1 MIGNDMKTISGTEK
15 KYAGR
20 ECIWITSELVSY
32 KLCDKN
38 YDCEHCEFDK
48 VIRNLSA
55 KLTEED
61 IKNDSQSG
69 NLIERIIKRIEKEN
83 FSSNIIYL
91 QNQLV
96 IKNLFGDVYYIGINP
111 VVHYL
116 LDDFSYLRD
125 FNSRDIK
132 REQIIFTIEGNWGI
146 KQFISPINFSIIEKI
161 NFSHF
166 TLNRWYA
173 IILLTDN
180 DVDKFRINE
189 TEWNEKK
196 DAVIK
201 ELNSK
206 LINVPAVGPCL
217 NDGGEKINFLHHY
230 LGRREYLKLL
240 NNSFK

>member
-1 MIGNDMKTISGTEK
+1 
-15 KYAGR
+15 
-20 ECIWITSELVSY
+20 LVSY